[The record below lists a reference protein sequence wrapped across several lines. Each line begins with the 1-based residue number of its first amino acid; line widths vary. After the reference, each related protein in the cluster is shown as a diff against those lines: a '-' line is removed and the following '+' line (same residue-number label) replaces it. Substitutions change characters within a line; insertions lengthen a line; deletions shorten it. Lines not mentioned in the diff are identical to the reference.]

1 MQVFMKDKSLENS
14 RMAILW
20 LTNMIDT
27 RTTMKG
33 IYRHGYNCPH
43 CEEGVSKGTL
53 ESPGHL
59 LQCEAY
65 VDLRQGINPECIPCD
80 RAVYLRKVITR
91 RKELE
96 AKLVLASTS

>member
-1 MQVFMKDKSLENS
+1 MKDKSLENL

-33 IYRHGYNCPH
+33 KYRHGYNCPH

-53 ESPGHL
+53 ESTGHL
-59 LQCEAY
+59 IQCQAY
-65 VDLRQGINPECIPCD
+65 VDLRHGINQYCIQCD
-80 RAVYLRKVITR
+80 RAVYLRKVIAR
-91 RKELE
+91 KKELE
-96 AKLVLASTS
+96 AKLVLASII